1 MPAICRHPVTR
12 FSALEP
18 SVKGAMKLWH
28 RCVSCGLPVLVKVYY
43 GGVNPLQKNSHVTM
57 MSNYSSTPK
66 QAA

>member
-1 MPAICRHPVTR
+1 MSRICRHPVTR

-18 SVKGAMKLWH
+18 SVKGAVKLWH

-43 GGVNPLQKNSHVTM
+43 GGVTPSKSNIVPLSITYQPTA
-57 MSNYSSTPK
+57 PK